1 MANEHDPSREAG
13 LEPEIDL
20 DKTDRLPILEGA
32 LFEVDIDVED
42 DAVPLDHTAA
52 PQDPAAAQPNV
63 TVPPNYTAV
72 PTVYTAVRPDHTVP
86 LNQIRA
92 PRDPTAASRGAA
104 MNTPSPAQSMRSA
117 GEHVSRQGQGTE
129 YEALN
134 RAYHRALDAES
145 ALAQRVDALAADLAT
160 ARSQAEQA
168 LHDSERY
175 QGESRALRSSLAARE
190 ANSKSTAQQL
200 DSELQAAH
208 ARAKEFDAELRA
220 GREMVAALN
229 AKLERG
235 ESELNATRSEL
246 GAAKTLAS
254 SYLDLL
260 RTREWRRGFDQNL
273 FRELDAQVSAARNG
287 QGALESERDRLRAQV
302 ATLEAQLT
310 AQSAAA
316 ESERSRLTAESA
328 AAERERSRLAAELT
342 ARQRAIAQTGERDSG
357 DELKVAELLD
367 AAQRRQTE
375 HAEQIAEVRSEQA
388 AQIAQL
394 QSEAQ
399 AHEEEMTVLLAH
411 LQEARRPIGS
421 FQAEDKHLTEEL
433 AAKTAA
439 FAQLEEEH
447 HELRAVL
454 ERAQRTLEERD
465 LLIRRLERS
474 DTNPPSEVR
483 GSVPASPGAAAGP
496 SGDRSAEL
504 IRVDGERPVTY
515 VLSRRMRIGRA
526 AGCEL
531 QIDVS
536 SVSRHH
542 ALVLVGPRDTIIED
556 LNSTNGVLVNGRKVT
571 RQTLCDG
578 DAVTIGETQFRYLAR
593 AVPRSPDP
601 DAA

>member
-92 PRDPTAASRGAA
+92 PRDPSAASRGAA
-104 MNTPSPAQSMRSA
+104 MNTPSPAQSKRSA

-145 ALAQRVDALAADLAT
+145 ALAERVDALAADLAT

-316 ESERSRLTAESA
+316 E
-328 AAERERSRLAAELT
+328 RERSRLAAELT

-357 DELKVAELLD
+357 DELKVAELLE